1 MQKGT
6 LFLLVLLIV
15 VLASS
20 MVFGSYGEIEGAVG
34 KITRDAKPHC
44 NGPNCS

>member
-6 LFLLVLLIV
+6 LFLLILLIAI
-15 VLASS
+15 LASS

-34 KITRDAKPHC
+34 KRTRGGKPC